1 MEEVRNRFPFGGFGW
16 VRIAYT
22 QADAPFSKI
31 AAIGGASA
39 LSALSVICALIIF
52 YGATGKFSFITFA
65 PFLLLL
71 VPVNLATASAT
82 NVLMIQGNVPQMG
95 LDFNSRAKAVFNNH
109 FEKSL

>member
-1 MEEVRNRFPFGGFGW
+1 

-39 LSALSVICALIIF
+39 LSALSVVCALIIF
-52 YGATGKFSFITFA
+52 YGVSRKFSYITFL

-71 VPVNLATASAT
+71 VPVNLATAL
-82 NVLMIQGNVPQMG
+82 VLSTK
-95 LDFNSRAKAVFNNH
+95 LNSDLTSYFKLFLGSKKLACP
-109 FEKSL
+109 SLL